1 MLPPWEMSGAVATKL
16 VITGGATTL
25 TVMVKL
31 VLRPTGVSTR
41 LTVKVYAPTVVTVPV
56 MLPLERVRPGGRVP
70 LPVCSE

>member
-1 MLPPWEMSGAVATKL
+1 M
-16 VITGGATTL
+16 